1 MTGAIGKPIEHV
13 VDGENNAIEFDVA
26 YALKGDIRDAI
37 IELKRLHGEDIRL
50 LPMSATSSGG
60 GVFQNRSLA
69 TGTIVGLRF
78 DAPAEPRVRQQSNP
92 PLADIGQDEIVI
104 DTGSQQVCVGCAVT
118 LDQLNRALADEI
130 GHAFKVPGADLT
142 SYQYAATGATFM
154 TGGMGPQRRYFSD
167 SVSAAWIFDGTDFC
181 EVSGPDLQGYA
192 GTYGWSGLVGALRCH
207 YFRFPGNEIAFALP
221 VSSDAANIA
230 SLLDHLGQYVYLGF
244 DVGTARTRSGGS
256 DLILGIEHV
265 SIESMQPLLTAAG
278 DQPARARAR
287 ELQQKCEQAGVDGL
301 VFINGFSER
310 SSDEFLL
317 DLADDPDSEQLCI
330 GGVDIEHAEVF
341 SDPETMRAVREAVPY
356 AARTQAP
363 DGKYL
368 YKNHSDATIRLP
380 ADAIAACAERLWQ
393 INQRYIERVTGYFEA
408 EAGIDGQ
415 ILVYGHLN
423 PYGVDPHNRVTMSSN
438 DEAEFEKARAF
449 LVVQRAVYY
458 RQLAELCDS
467 SEAVFVGGEKSADSE
482 IAIYA
487 ALGGPEH
494 APAAL
499 NERFRQQCDRI
510 AMASTLFNWRTLEPY
525 CQPRPAAQD

>member
-1 MTGAIGKPIEHV
+1 MSGPVGQPIDHV
-13 VDGENNAIEFDVA
+13 VDGENNAIEFDIA

-37 IELKRLHGEDIRL
+37 TELRRLHGEDILL
-50 LPMSATSSGG
+50 LPMSAASSGG

-69 TGTIVGLRF
+69 SGTIVGLRL
-78 DAPAEPRVRQQSNP
+78 DAPAEPRVRQQPGIS
-92 PLADIGQDEIVI
+92 LADVGQDEIVI
-104 DTGSQQVCVGCAVT
+104 DNESQQVCVGCAVT

-130 GHAFKVPGADLT
+130 GHAYKVPGADLT

-167 SVSAAWIFDGTDFC
+167 SVSAAWIFDGSDFH
-181 EVSGPDLQGYA
+181 EVSGPALQGFA

-207 YFRFPGNEIAFALP
+207 YFRFPANEIAFALP
-221 VSSDAANIA
+221 VSGEAASIA
-230 SLLDHLGQYVYLGF
+230 ALLDHLGQYAYF
-244 DVGTARTRSGGS
+244 DFDGGIAKTRFGGS

-278 DQPARARAR
+278 DHPAQARAR
-287 ELQQKCEQAGVDGL
+287 ELQLKCEQAGADGL

-310 SSDEFLL
+310 GSDEFLL
-317 DLADDPDSEQLCI
+317 DLADDPDAEQLRI
-330 GGVDIEHAEVF
+330 AGVDIEHAEVF
-341 SDPETMRAVREAVPY
+341 GDPETMRAVREAVPY

-363 DGKYL
+363 DGRYL

-393 INQRYIERVTGYFEA
+393 INQRYIDRVTDYFES
-408 EAGIDGQ
+408 EPGIDGQ

-423 PYGVDPHNRVTMSSN
+423 PYGVDPHNRVTMSSD
-438 DEAEFEKARAF
+438 DETAFTRARCF
-449 LVVQRAVYY
+449 LVEQRAVYY
-458 RQLAELCDS
+458 RQLAQLCDN

-482 IAIYA
+482 IGIYR

-499 NERFRQQCDRI
+499 SERFQEQCTRI
-510 AMASTLFNWRTLEPY
+510 AAASTLFNWRTLEPY
-525 CQPRPAAQD
+525 RRPGSKLQE